1 MAVLKR
7 STGHSHL
14 ARPPTGENDARCLTR
29 KSTFRLPQV
38 SDLAD
43 WHVVS
48 AALCQD
54 FIQNLFV
61 LGWGGDGG
69 GNLLLCAVIL
79 LCACILNQKEK
90 NTCQAIENF
99 DSQPTYVA

>member
-29 KSTFRLPQV
+29 KSAIRLPQV
-38 SDLAD
+38 SDLLAN

-48 AALCQD
+48 GHVCS
-54 FIQNLFV
+54 FVSSRIFLFWDV
-61 LGWGGDGG
+61 GG

-79 LCACILNQKEK
+79 FCACILNQKE
-90 NTCQAIENF
+90 
-99 DSQPTYVA
+99 